1 METENKCLNVPNKK
15 LYYSIDNVE
24 YVFKPILD
32 KTKDNDKYDVEDF
45 IYDKLPDFIHGKI
58 FDNVIGYNPSGW
70 WRYIYVKKKELI
82 YK

>member
-24 YVFKPILD
+24 YLFIPIEE
-32 KTKDNDKYDVEDF
+32 TKKDHFLWDTQCYLINN
-45 IYDKLPDFIHGKI
+45 LPDIVYGKI